1 MNVNITSRKFKAKD
15 SLKDFIKDEL
25 KSLEKYNDDILE
37 ANVVLSFLHPKDSLK
52 TTEITLKIPGKIL
65 TASDSSEGFEK
76 SVTKAIEKLT
86 IQIKKLKSKRL
97 TRVR

>member
-37 ANVVLSFLHPKDSLK
+37 ANVVLSFLHPKDSIK
-52 TTEITLKIPGKIL
+52 TTEITIKIPGKTL
-65 TASDSSEGFEK
+65 SSSDSSEGFEK
-76 SVTKAIEKLT
+76 SITKAIEKLV
-86 IQIKKLKSKRL
+86 IQVKKLKI
-97 TRVR
+97 